1 MRHDGSHAEASGSP
15 NELWRNHMEPVP
27 NLLIGKPAQAGPAAD
42 QSPLAEYWSIPSDS
56 LLSTLKASKDG
67 LQTADAEQRLKQYG
81 LNTIQAQQQ
90 DTALRLLLR
99 QFKSPLVLILIF
111 AAIVSGI
118 VGEWV
123 DASIV
128 LAIVLGST
136 LLGFVQEYTAGNAV
150 EKLRSQVTIKSN
162 LLRGGQPQMLPS
174 EWAVPGDVVV
184 LSAGSLIP
192 ADGIVLD
199 AKDFF
204 VNQAVLTGETF
215 PVEKKPATVAAH
227 ASLAERTNCVFMG
240 TSVGSGTA
248 RVLIVQTGKA
258 TVFGQVAE
266 RLRLRPPETEFER
279 GIRHFGNLLTQVM
292 LVMVVIVLAVNV
304 FLAKP
309 ILDSL
314 LFTLALAVGLTP
326 ELLPAIISITLSH
339 GAQEM
344 AKRGVIVRRLTSIE
358 NFGSMDVLCTDKT
371 GTLTEGVVSLDGA
384 VDTAGQPS
392 GDVLRYALLNASY
405 QTGLDNPL
413 DEAIQTAGK
422 KAGVDIGSD
431 QKVDEIPYDFVRKR
445 LSVVSANAQGQRT
458 LITKGALDNI
468 LSICTS
474 LQGADGPHTLDAAAR
489 PEIDRQYSAWSEK
502 GFRVLGL
509 ATKTVDTRPGA
520 YSPKD
525 ENGLSF
531 AGFLLFL
538 DPPKADVQQVIVDLA
553 KRGVQLK
560 IITGDNQKVARHV
573 AEAVNLPLQGVLT
586 GSELNDMHDEAL
598 WHLAERTTLFA
609 EVDPNQKERIILAL
623 KKTGHVVGYMGDG
636 INDAPALHAADV
648 GISVDTAVDVAK
660 AAADFVLLKKDLNI
674 LRQGIDEGRVTFAN
688 TIKYILTTISANFGN
703 MFSMAGAS
711 MLLSFLPMLA
721 PQILLNNFLSD
732 IPATTI
738 AGDNVDPEMVA
749 IPRRWNTRY
758 IRDYMVLF
766 GLVSSI
772 FDFLTFGTL
781 LFLFRASP
789 EEFRTGW
796 FIESLITEL
805 VIALVVRTRHLFFR
819 SRPGRLLLVSTLVFI
834 AITLVLPYLPFI
846 SVFGFIPLPAPLM
859 LSMLGLTGLY
869 VLATE
874 LTKKYFYSRMGN
886 VKA

>member
-1 MRHDGSHAEASGSP
+1 MKP
-15 NELWRNHMEPVP
+15 LP
-27 NLLIGKPAQAGPAAD
+27 NLTTSTPPKAGQQVAQVTPAA
-42 QSPLAEYWSIPSDS
+42 YWSLAPE
-56 LLSTLKASKDG
+56 LLFSALNTSNKG
-67 LQTADAEQRLKQYG
+67 LQPADAEQRLKKYG
-81 LNTIQAQQQ
+81 LNSIRAQPQA
-90 DTALRLLLR
+90 TALRLLLS
-99 QFKSPLVLILIF
+99 QFRSPLVLILIF
-111 AAIVSGI
+111 AAIISGI
-118 VGEWV
+118 VGEWL

-128 LAIVLGST
+128 LAIVFGST
-136 LLGFVQEYTAGNAV
+136 ILGFVQEYTASNTV

-162 LLRGGQPQMLPS
+162 LLRGGQTQTLPS
-174 EWAVPGDVVV
+174 EQVVPGDVVV

-192 ADGIVLD
+192 ADGIVLE
-199 AKDFF
+199 ANDFF
-204 VNQAVLTGETF
+204 INQAVLTGETF
-215 PVEKKPATVAAH
+215 PVEKKPATVPAN
-227 ASLAERTNCVFMG
+227 ASLTERTNCVFMG

-248 RVLIVQTGKA
+248 QALIVQTGKT

-266 RLRLRPPETEFER
+266 KLRLRPPETEFER

-292 LVMVVIVLAVNV
+292 LVMVVVVLAVNV

-309 ILDSL
+309 VLDSL
-314 LFTLALAVGLTP
+314 LFSLALAVGLTP
-326 ELLPAIISITLSH
+326 ELLPAIISITLAH
-339 GAQEM
+339 GAQQM

-358 NFGSMDVLCTDKT
+358 NFGSMDLLCTDKT
-371 GTLTEGVVSLDGA
+371 GTLTEGVVRLDGA
-384 VDTAGQPS
+384 LDTQGQPS
-392 GDVLRYALLNASY
+392 EAVLRYAYLNAHY
-405 QTGLDNPL
+405 QTGLNNPL
-413 DEAIQTAGK
+413 DEAIQAAAQ
-422 KAGVDIGSD
+422 KAGLNISAEK
-431 QKVDEIPYDFVRKR
+431 KVDEIPYDFVRKR
-445 LSVVSANAQGQRT
+445 LSVVTTNTQGERT

-474 LQGADGPHTLDAAAR
+474 LQSGEGAHPLDTTSQA
-489 PEIDRQYSAWSEK
+489 EIEKRYSEWSEK

-509 ATKTVDTRPGA
+509 AMKTVDGRPEV
-520 YSPKD
+520 YSQTD
-525 ENGLSF
+525 ETALTF
-531 AGFLLFL
+531 AGFLLFF
-538 DPPKADVQQVIVDLA
+538 DPPKADVQQVIVDLV

-573 AEAVNLPLQGVLT
+573 AEAVKLPLQGVLT
-586 GSELNDMHDEAL
+586 GSQLNDLRDEAL

-623 KKTGHVVGYMGDG
+623 QKTKHVVGYMGDG

-660 AAADFVLLKKDLNI
+660 DAADFVLLKKDLAI
-674 LRQGIDEGRVTFAN
+674 LRQGIDEGRATFAN

-711 MLLSFLPMLA
+711 ILLSFLPLLA

-732 IPATTI
+732 IPAVTI
-738 AGDNVDPEMVA
+738 AGDNVDPEMVEK
-749 IPRRWNTRY
+749 PRRWNTKF
-758 IRDYMVLF
+758 IRNYMVLF

-789 EEFRTGW
+789 DEFRTGW

-819 SRPGRLLLVSTLVFI
+819 SRPGTLLLVSSLIFI
-834 AITLVLPYLPFI
+834 GITLVIPYLPFI
-846 SVFGFIPLPAPLM
+846 SVFGFVPLPAPLM
-859 LSMLGLTGLY
+859 LAMLGLTALY

-874 LTKKYFYSRMGN
+874 LTKKYFYSRGDN
-886 VKA
+886 ANT

>member
-1 MRHDGSHAEASGSP
+1 
-15 NELWRNHMEPVP
+15 VT
-27 NLLIGKPAQAGPAAD
+27 
-42 QSPLAEYWSIPSDS
+42 YWSLGPDQ
-56 LLSTLKASKDG
+56 LLSALNASRDG
-67 LQTADAEQRLKQYG
+67 LQAADAEQRLKRYG
-81 LNTIQAQQQ
+81 PNTIGAQRQA
-90 DTALRLLLR
+90 TALRLLLS

-136 LLGFVQEYTAGNAV
+136 ILGFVQEYAASNAV
-150 EKLRSQVTIKSN
+150 ENLRSQITIKSS

-174 EWAVPGDVVV
+174 EQVVPGDVVL

-192 ADGIVLD
+192 ADGVLLEAHD
-199 AKDFF
+199 LF

-215 PVEKKPATVAAH
+215 PVEKKPGTVPANAA
-227 ASLAERTNCVFMG
+227 LAGRTNCVFMG
-240 TSVGSGTA
+240 TSAGSGTA
-248 RVLIVQTGKA
+248 QVLIVQTGKA

-309 ILDSL
+309 FLDSL

-339 GAQEM
+339 GAQQM
-344 AKRGVIVRRLTSIE
+344 ARRGVIVRRLTSIE
-358 NFGSMDVLCTDKT
+358 NFGSMDMLCTDKT
-371 GTLTEGVVSLDGA
+371 GTLTEGVVRLDGA
-384 VDTAGQPS
+384 LDTRGQPS
-392 GDVLRYALLNASY
+392 EAVLRCAYLNAHY
-405 QTGLDNPL
+405 QTGLNDPL
-413 DEAIQTAGK
+413 DDAIQAAAQGAGL
-422 KAGVDIGSD
+422 DISAEV
-431 QKVDEIPYDFVRKR
+431 KVDEIPYDFVRKR
-445 LSVVSANAQGQRT
+445 LSVVAANTQGERT
-458 LITKGALDNI
+458 LITKGALHNVLTVCND
-468 LSICTS
+468 
-474 LQGADGPHTLDAAAR
+474 LQRGDGTHPLDATTRADIEQR
-489 PEIDRQYSAWSEK
+489 YSEWSEK

-509 ATKTVDTRPGA
+509 ATKTADGLA
-520 YSPKD
+520 ESYSHTD
-525 ENGLSF
+525 EDALTF
-531 AGFLLFL
+531 IGFLLFF
-538 DPPKADVQQVIVDLA
+538 DPPKADVRQVIVDLA

-586 GSELNDMHDEAL
+586 GSQLNDLHDEAL

-623 KKTGHVVGYMGDG
+623 QKTRHVVGYMGDG

-648 GISVDTAVDVAK
+648 GLSVDTAVDVAK
-660 AAADFVLLKKDLNI
+660 AAADFVLLKKDLAI

-688 TIKYILTTISANFGN
+688 TLKYILTTISANFGN

-711 MLLSFLPMLA
+711 MLLSFLPLLA

-732 IPATTI
+732 IPAITI
-738 AGDNVDPEMVA
+738 AGDNVDPEMVEN
-749 IPRRWNTRY
+749 PRRWNTKL
-758 IRDYMVLF
+758 IRNYMVLF

-781 LFLFRASP
+781 LLLFRASP

-805 VIALVVRTRHLFFR
+805 VIALVVRTRHLFFH
-819 SRPGRLLLVSTLVFI
+819 SRPGTLLLASTLTFMAV
-834 AITLVLPYLPFI
+834 ALVLPYLPFI
-846 SVFGFIPLPAPLM
+846 SVFGFVPLPAPLM
-859 LSMLGLTGLY
+859 LTMLGLTTLY

-874 LTKKYFYSRMGN
+874 LAKKYFYSRVGN
-886 VKA
+886 AAA

>member
-1 MRHDGSHAEASGSP
+1 MKPLPILSTSNPPTMGQQIDQAT
-15 NELWRNHMEPVP
+15 PV
-27 NLLIGKPAQAGPAAD
+27 A
-42 QSPLAEYWSIPSDS
+42 YWSLTPEQLFSN
-56 LLSTLKASKDG
+56 LHASKNG
-67 LQTADAEQRLKQYG
+67 LQPADAEQRLKQYG
-81 LNTIQAQQQ
+81 LNAISAQKQA
-90 DTALRLLLR
+90 TALRLLLS

-111 AAIVSGI
+111 AAIISGI

-123 DASIV
+123 DAIIV
-128 LAIVLGST
+128 IAIVLGST
-136 LLGFVQEYTAGNAV
+136 LLGFVQEYTASNAV
-150 EKLRSQVTIKSN
+150 AKLRSQVTVKSR
-162 LLRGGQPQMLPS
+162 LLRSGHPQMLPS
-174 EWAVPGDVVV
+174 EQVVPGDIVV

-192 ADGIVLD
+192 ADGVVLEAD
-199 AKDFF
+199 DFF
-204 VNQAVLTGETF
+204 INQAVLTGETF
-215 PVEKKPATVAAH
+215 PVEKKPASIPEN
-227 ASLAERTNCVFMG
+227 ASLAQRTNCVFMG
-240 TSVGSGTA
+240 TSVSSGTA
-248 RVLIVQTGKA
+248 IVLIVLTGKN
-258 TVFGQVAE
+258 TIFGQVAE

-292 LVMVVIVLAVNV
+292 LVMVVIILSVNV

-309 ILDSL
+309 FLDSL

-339 GAQEM
+339 GAQQM

-371 GTLTEGVVSLDGA
+371 GTLTEGVVRLDGA
-384 VDTAGQPS
+384 LDTHGQPS
-392 GDVLRYALLNASY
+392 DAVLRYAYLNAHY
-405 QTGLDNPL
+405 QTGLTNPL
-413 DEAIQTAGK
+413 DDAIQATAQKSGL
-422 KAGVDIGSD
+422 DISAE

-445 LSVVSANAQGQRT
+445 LSMVTANAQGERT

-474 LQGADGPHTLDAAAR
+474 IQSGDGTHPLDATIRA
-489 PEIDRQYSAWSEK
+489 EIEQHYSEWSEK

-509 ATKTVDTRPGA
+509 ATKTVNGRPET
-520 YSPKD
+520 YSQDD
-525 ENGLSF
+525 EKALNF
-531 AGFLLFL
+531 NGFLLFF

-553 KRGVQLK
+553 KRGVQIK

-586 GSELNDMHDEAL
+586 GSQLNDLHDEAL

-623 KKTGHVVGYMGDG
+623 QKTKHVVGYMGDG

-648 GISVDTAVDVAK
+648 GLSVDTAVDVAK
-660 AAADFVLLKKDLNI
+660 EAADFVLLKQDLAI
-674 LRQGIDEGRVTFAN
+674 LRQGIDEGRATFAN

-711 MLLSFLPMLA
+711 LLLSFLPLLA

-732 IPATTI
+732 IPAITI
-738 AGDNVDPEMVA
+738 ASDNVDPEMVER
-749 IPRRWNTRY
+749 PRRWNTKF
-758 IRDYMVLF
+758 IRNYMILF

-781 LFLFRASP
+781 LFLFHATP

-796 FIESLITEL
+796 FVESLITEL
-805 VIALVVRTRHLFFR
+805 VIALVVRTRHLFLR
-819 SRPGRLLLVSTLVFI
+819 SRPGTLLLVSTLIFI
-834 AITLVLPYLPFI
+834 GIALVLPYLPFI
-846 SVFGFIPLPAPLM
+846 TVFGFVPLPAPLM
-859 LSMLGLTGLY
+859 LTMLGLTALY
-869 VLATE
+869 VVATE
-874 LTKKYFYSRMGN
+874 LTKKFFYSRGEN
-886 VKA
+886 AII